1 VAGEWGMSPRQS
13 VLAECD
19 RRGKDAVVAGC
30 VGLLTGSGADDA
42 LIVAL
47 GGPPAG
53 YVLSGGEGGPQY
65 WLRVWAARGLLHAW
79 ADTATP
85 AIIGATTDQSWRV
98 REMAAKVIAR
108 HRVGDALTA
117 VAALRDDDV
126 ARVRTAA
133 GRAVAI
139 LSATAS

>member
-1 VAGEWGMSPRQS
+1 MSPRQS

-19 RRGKDAVVAGC
+19 RRGSDAVVAGC
-30 VGLLTGSGADDA
+30 VGLLTGGGADD
-42 LIVAL
+42 
-47 GGPPAG
+47 
-53 YVLSGGEGGPQY
+53 
-65 WLRVWAARGLLHAW
+65 ARGLLHAW